1 MADSAQKFIARN
13 RAPRVQIEYDVE
25 LYGAEKKVQLPFVMG
40 VMSDLSGKSEVAQP
54 PLEDRK
60 FLEIDVDNFDA
71 RMKGVAP
78 RVAFTVPNTL
88 SGEGNLQ
95 VDLTFER
102 MADFE
107 PGAIAARVAPLR
119 PLLEAR
125 QQLSTLMAYM
135 DGKAGAEALIERIL
149 ADPALLKSLAAA
161 EGPTVSGETVLEGL
175 RALAPEET
183 AAKDEQGEAL
193 AALRAAAPEEVVVV
207 DEQGDAL
214 DALRAVEV
222 REEAVED
229 GSAAL
234 EGLRAA
240 APEEAEPEDAQG
252 EALDALRAVEVT
264 EEEAEEDQ
272 GSALE
277 ALKAAGPAEPPEP
290 TGPDAEEILSG
301 LEAPEEAP
309 DETPD
314 ATDIL
319 AGLEAPEEQPD
330 QDDREAILGSLEA
343 PDVVREEADQEAILS
358 GLDAP
363 EAPTPDEEDAS
374 TILAGL
380 ETPEESAEEE
390 EDLDAILSD
399 IEAPVDID
407 TDEGDADSV
416 LAGLDAPEEDE
427 KGDDLD
433 AVLDGLEAPD
443 APEEGEDRDA
453 ILSGL
458 ETPEEE
464 EEVEALL
471 EGIDPG
477 TVPTELESAAEIGL
491 GETAPAPAGEGPGTE
506 EPAGDLED
514 AEDLDALL
522 ADLEETPEEA
532 VSDAFE
538 EEDDIEAL
546 MADLEET
553 PDEAEGDGDLDAL
566 LSDLDEQETD
576 AAAPEEAAEDDL
588 DSLLADL
595 DEEEAPEAAATESDA
610 DLDALLSDL
619 EEESD
624 EIQAVAPAEETDE
637 DEAMAPEQDDDLDA
651 LLADLEEEA
660 PDETVSAPPD
670 SDDDLEALLSDLEE
684 ETDEDQ
690 ATAPEQDDDLDA
702 LLADLEE
709 EAPDN
714 ATAEPSDSDDDLD
727 ALMASLEEE
736 ITDEPSE
743 DAPGEEDLDALLTDL
758 DEETPTATAPDT
770 PTEPAFAY
778 GTMSAERPAPER
790 LKRQRFRLALLG
802 DFTGRA
808 ARGALEVGDALAA
821 RPPILLD
828 PDTVEEV
835 IEGFATTLVLPI
847 GREGAGVEV
856 RLAELEDLHP
866 DSLYEKVP
874 LFGALRDLKGQLRAG
889 ATAEHAAKTL
899 RAWGEAHG
907 RPVKPP
913 RALSGGNSVRP
924 DLKLSDFQRLV
935 GDREGALSQPSPV
948 EDLLARIVGPHIR
961 RLPDADAQAM
971 EQAVDAALSGA
982 MRLVLH
988 HPEFQAVE
996 SQWRALDLIARR
1008 IETDDSLDV
1017 VLYDISAE
1025 EIAADL
1031 TQADELSQSG
1041 FLRLLTEGPLDEEN
1055 GRGGFSA
1062 LLGFYS
1068 FEETPP
1074 HAQLLGRIARLA
1086 AHVDAPFFAAITPHF
1101 IETEK
1106 ADRHPLVAQEWDR
1119 LRAMPEAG
1127 HLALVTPRF
1136 LLRRPYGARSEP
1148 IYEFDFEEFTPEEG
1162 LSGMLWANPVT
1173 LVAILLAQSFKQNGP
1188 AMELG
1193 KIMSIGD
1200 MPYHFVNDRYGDQV
1214 ALPCTERNLLLPKVE
1229 RVLGRG
1235 FMPVVSVKGRDEVR
1249 LASFQALGAA
1259 EVLGPWTGVEPP
1271 PASPPKPPKA
1281 APEEE
1286 AAAEE
1291 EDEDLALGGEDLDD
1305 LLADFETDDDDE
1317 DEDLDLDLEDDG
1329 MDAELAALLED
1340 L

>member
-1 MADSAQKFIARN
+1 
-13 RAPRVQIEYDVE
+13 
-25 LYGAEKKVQLPFVMG
+25 
-40 VMSDLSGKSEVAQP
+40 
-54 PLEDRK
+54 
-60 FLEIDVDNFDA
+60 
-71 RMKGVAP
+71 
-78 RVAFTVPNTL
+78 
-88 SGEGNLQ
+88 
-95 VDLTFER
+95 
-102 MADFE
+102 
-107 PGAIAARVAPLR
+107 
-119 PLLEAR
+119 
-125 QQLSTLMAYM
+125 MAYM

-161 EGPTVSGETVLEGL
+161 EGPTVSGEAVLEGL

-183 AAKDEQGEAL
+183 TAKDEQGEAL
-193 AALRAAAPEEVVVV
+193 AALRAAAPEEVAVV

-222 REEAVED
+222 TEGEAEN

-240 APEEAEPEDAQG
+240 APDEAEPEDAQG

-264 EEEAEEDQ
+264 EEEAEDSSAALEGLRAAAPDEAEAEEDQ

-277 ALKAAGPAEPPEP
+277 ALKAAGPAARPEP

-314 ATDIL
+314 AADIL
-319 AGLEAPEEQPD
+319 AGLDAPEEQPD

-343 PDVVREEADQEAILS
+343 PDVVPEEADQEAILS

-363 EAPTPDEEDAS
+363 EAPTSDEEDSA

-380 ETPEESAEEE
+380 ETPEESAEAEDFDAILSDIEAPEKIDTDEGDADAVLAGLDSPEEDEEGEDLDAVLAGLETPEDQSPAEEGTDEVLAGLEAPEENAEE

-399 IEAPVDID
+399 IEAPEDVD
-407 TDEGDADSV
+407 TDEGEADAV
-416 LAGLDAPEEDE
+416 LAGLDTFEEDE
-427 KGDDLD
+427 EGDDLD

-443 APEEGEDRDA
+443 APEEGEDSDA

-458 ETPEEE
+458 ETPEE

-491 GETAPAPAGEGPGTE
+491 SDPAPASAGEGPGSDE
-506 EPAGDLED
+506 SAGDLED
-514 AEDLDALL
+514 EEDLDALLGDHEAEEEDAAGDGDLDALL
-522 ADLEETPEEA
+522 ADLDETADET
-532 VSDAFE
+532 VGDAAE
-538 EEDDIEAL
+538 EEDDLEAL
-546 MADLEET
+546 MAGLEET

-566 LSDLDEQETD
+566 LSDLDEEEAE
-576 AAAPEEAAEDDL
+576 AAALEEAAEDDL

-595 DEEEAPEAAATESDA
+595 EEEEAPEAAPTDGDD

-619 EEESD
+619 EEGVD
-624 EIQAVAPAEETDE
+624 EDQVAAPAEE
-637 DEAMAPEQDDDLDA
+637 DDLDA

-660 PDETVSAPPD
+660 PEDTTSEPQD
-670 SDDDLEALLSDLEE
+670 SDDDLEALLSDLETPE
-684 ETDEDQ
+684 EDQ
-690 ATAPEQDDDLDA
+690 ATAPEQDGDLDA

-709 EAPDN
+709 DAPDDT
-714 ATAEPSDSDDDLD
+714 TAEPSDSEEDLD
-727 ALMASLEEE
+727 ALMASLEED
-736 ITDEPSE
+736 ITEEPSE
-743 DAPGEEDLDALLTDL
+743 DAPGDEDLDALLTDL
-758 DEETPTATAPDT
+758 DEETPAATAPDAPTKDT

-835 IEGFATTLVLPI
+835 IEGFATTLALPI
-847 GREGAGVEV
+847 GKEGAGVEV
-856 RLAELEDLHP
+856 RLEELEDLHP

-1229 RVLGRG
+1229 LVLGRG

-1281 APEEE
+1281 APEED

-1291 EDEDLALGGEDLDD
+1291 EDEDLALEGEDLDD
-1305 LLADFETDDDDE
+1305 LLADFETDDDEE